1 MHQCAHEQQY
11 QSDHRDNHNPI
22 PVNRITLL
30 LVILKWA
37 LKRRQRPKMRKAS
50 AMTTGTKHQPKELD
64 QPPAPKRRGATW
76 IAVLCAG
83 LLSLAAGCS
92 AAGGGEGD
100 GVASTASATVKA
112 AESSGGA
119 SSGAS
124 ANPVKPSTGSSGQST
139 DLSPTACTSRM
150 LQELQKKFEGRSP
163 SPGVHDVR
171 IERCTNGYAHAFSPP
186 TGGEQYFLQYLNG
199 SWQVVVEGTGVACGD
214 PDAGRALLR
223 ACTALEYR
231 TTAVLQRIS
240 DPQVVADRLVRAWMR
255 HDTSAANQ
263 LTRDGAPIEVLFSH
277 QAPSTAPTPIPCR
290 LFSLGQFAC
299 SYTLAPRA
307 ELTIIVAGG
316 ASAGYEVTG
325 AEFGD

>member
-1 MHQCAHEQQY
+1 
-11 QSDHRDNHNPI
+11 
-22 PVNRITLL
+22 
-30 LVILKWA
+30 
-37 LKRRQRPKMRKAS
+37 
-50 AMTTGTKHQPKELD
+50 MT
-64 QPPAPKRRGATW
+64 
-76 IAVLCAG
+76 VLSAG

-92 AAGGGEGD
+92 AAGDGEGD
-100 GVASTASATVKA
+100 GVASTATATVNA

-119 SSGAS
+119 SRGAS
-124 ANPVKPSTGSSGQST
+124 ASPMKPSTGSSGQST
-139 DLSPTACTSRM
+139 EPGVVTPGSAGSSRTACTSRM
-150 LQELQKKFEGRSP
+150 LLELQKKFEGRSP
-163 SPGVHDVR
+163 SAGIPDVR

-199 SWQVVVEGTGVACGD
+199 SWQVVVEGTGVACVD

-290 LFSLGQFAC
+290 LFSLGRFAC

-316 ASAGYEVTG
+316 ASAGYEATG

>member
-1 MHQCAHEQQY
+1 M
-11 QSDHRDNHNPI
+11 
-22 PVNRITLL
+22 TLL
-30 LVILKWA
+30 
-37 LKRRQRPKMRKAS
+37 S
-50 AMTTGTKHQPKELD
+50 
-64 QPPAPKRRGATW
+64 
-76 IAVLCAG
+76 AG

-92 AAGGGEGD
+92 AAGDGEGD

-112 AESSGGA
+112 TESSGGA
-119 SSGAS
+119 SSGAPAS
-124 ANPVKPSTGSSGQST
+124 PVRPSTGSSGQST
-139 DLSPTACTSRM
+139 ESSGTACTSRM
-150 LQELQKKFEGRSP
+150 LQELQKKLEGRSP
-163 SPGVHDVR
+163 TAGVHDAR
-171 IERCTNGYAHAFSPP
+171 IERCRNGYAHAFAPP

-199 SWQVVVEGTGVACGD
+199 SWQVVAEGTGVACGD
-214 PDAGRALLR
+214 PDAGRALVR
-223 ACTALEYR
+223 ACAALEYR

-277 QAPSTAPTPIPCR
+277 QAPRTTPKPIPCR

>member
-1 MHQCAHEQQY
+1 VGE
-11 QSDHRDNHNPI
+11 HRTLGGFY
-22 PVNRITLL
+22 PVLL
-30 LVILKWA
+30 GEKVIAGGSIRDYPKTPEGSVMNSSLTRLVRMVVAPVILGLGVTA
-37 LKRRQRPKMRKAS
+37 CTQGAS
-50 AMTTGTKHQPKELD
+50 PPPQTQGFTTRTPSRESA
-64 QPPAPKRRGATW
+64 PPSSAPMSSPTAAT
-76 IAVLCAG
+76 
-83 LLSLAAGCS
+83 S
-92 AAGGGEGD
+92 GEQ
-100 GVASTASATVKA
+100 ST
-112 AESSGGA
+112 ESSR
-119 SSGAS
+119 
-124 ANPVKPSTGSSGQST
+124 
-139 DLSPTACTSRM
+139 TACTSRM

-163 SPGVHDVR
+163 RAGVPDVR

-223 ACTALEYR
+223 VCAALEYR

-255 HDTSAANQ
+255 HDTSAANK

-277 QAPSTAPTPIPCR
+277 QAPSTAPTSIPCR
-290 LFSLGQFAC
+290 LVRPGQFAC
-299 SYTLAPRA
+299 SYTLAPHTK
-307 ELTIIVAGG
+307 LTIIVTGG